1 MKPAPFE
8 YSKVRSVAEAVS
20 QLERADGEGKV
31 IAGGQ
36 SLGAL
41 MNLRM
46 ASPQLLIDINGID
59 ELKNIGIDDGLLRI
73 GSMVRHVDV
82 VESPYVGEHFKLLRH
97 AYSFVAHASVRNRGT
112 LGGNM
117 CHADPASELPAV
129 LQALD
134 AKMKIVGRSGERLV
148 PANEFFTGIFET
160 AVEPDELLVEL
171 QIPLA
176 AGAKNWGFCEASI
189 RLGDFAYL
197 AVAVTCELREG
208 KAGNVRVAYAGLADP
223 AMRSGEVENL
233 LEGQELTDELCGQ
246 AGKMAA
252 QVLPLSGDLQV
263 SEEHRRDLAR
273 SLTYRAL
280 AMARS

>member
-8 YSKVRSVAEAVS
+8 YSKVRSVADAIL
-20 QLERADGEGKV
+20 QLQQADGEAKV

-36 SLGAL
+36 SLGAM

-46 ASPQLLIDINGID
+46 ASPQMLIDINGID
-59 ELKNIGIDDGLLRI
+59 ELKHIGIGDDLLRV
-73 GSMVRHVDV
+73 GAMVRHVDV
-82 VESPYVGEHFKLLRH
+82 AESPHVDEHFKLLRY
-97 AYSFVAHASVRNRGT
+97 AYTFVAHASVRNRGT
-112 LGGNM
+112 LGGNI

-134 AKMKIVGRSGERLV
+134 AKMKILGRGGERVV

-160 AVEPDELLVEL
+160 AVQPDELLVEI

-197 AVAVTCELREG
+197 AVAVTCDLSGGMAR
-208 KAGNVRVAYAGLADP
+208 NVRAAYAGLADP
-223 AMRSGEVENL
+223 SMRSAEVEAL
-233 LEGQELTDELCGQ
+233 LEGQELTDELCER
-246 AGKMAA
+246 AGTIAS
-252 QVLPLSGDLQV
+252 QTLPVSGDLQV
-263 SEEHRRDLAR
+263 SEEHRKDLAR
-273 SLTYRAL
+273 SLTVRAL